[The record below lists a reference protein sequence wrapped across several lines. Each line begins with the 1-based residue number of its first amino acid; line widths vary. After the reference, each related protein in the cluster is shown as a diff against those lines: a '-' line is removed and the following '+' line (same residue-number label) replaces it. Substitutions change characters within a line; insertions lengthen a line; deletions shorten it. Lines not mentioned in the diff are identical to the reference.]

1 MNNKSWIVVLVL
13 AVGAAGVMSLFAL
26 VYMTRFLPDTE
37 ALSLG
42 TKIGLVEVTGTIASS
57 GPVVDE
63 ISRFA
68 RDRTVKAIV
77 VRLESPGGGVAA
89 SQEIYDELVR
99 VRAQGKPVVAS
110 MGGVAASGAYYVAC
124 GADSIV
130 ANPGTL
136 TGSIGVIM
144 SFPNTQELLKKVG
157 IEMQVVKTGEFKDLG
172 SMSRPITPEE
182 RQLVGDLIGDV
193 YDQFVTVVAVE
204 RNLDIE
210 AVKRIADG
218 RVMTGRQ
225 AYDLGLVDRLG
236 GFRDAVMLAGD
247 LAGISGEPTV
257 VKKRRHVTT
266 LWDLI
271 ENLSGAASV
280 MASRVTGDGVSI
292 EYSLR

>member
-1 MNNKSWIVVLVL
+1 MSNKPWILVLVIGVCGAGVVLAMLLVVL
-13 AVGAAGVMSLFAL
+13 G
-26 VYMTRFLPDTE
+26 RFLPE
-37 ALSLG
+37 RGSIALGS
-42 TKIGLVEVTGTIASS
+42 KVGLVEVTGTMASAS
-57 GPVVDE
+57 PAVDE
-63 ISRFA
+63 IARFA

-89 SQEIYDELVR
+89 AQEIFDELKK
-99 VRAQGKPVVAS
+99 VRAEGKPVVAS

-144 SFPNTQELLKKVG
+144 SFPNTQELLKKIGV
-157 IEMQVVKTGEFKDLG
+157 EMQVVKTGEFKDMG
-172 SMSRPITPEE
+172 SRARPMTPEE
-182 RQLVGDLIGDV
+182 RELVGELIGDV

-218 RVMTGRQ
+218 RVLTGRQ

-236 GFRDAVMLAGD
+236 GFRDAVMLAGEM
-247 LAGISGEPTV
+247 AGIRGEPTV
-257 VKKRRHVTT
+257 VRKRRHVTT
-266 LWDLI
+266 LWDVLDG
-271 ENLSGAASV
+271 LTG
-280 MASRVTGDGVSI
+280 MASRVASRVGQDGVSM
-292 EYSLR
+292 EYLLQ

>member
-1 MNNKSWIVVLVL
+1 MTNRPWIIVVVI
-13 AVGAAGVMSLFAL
+13 AVCGAGVFLAMVVAVLG
-26 VYMTRFLPDTE
+26 RFLPERDSL
-37 ALSLG
+37 ALGSRV
-42 TKIGLVEVTGTIASS
+42 GLVEVTGTMVS
-57 GPVVDE
+57 GSPAVDE
-63 ISRFA
+63 IARFA

-77 VRLESPGGGVAA
+77 VRLESPGGVVAA
-89 SQEIYDELVR
+89 AQEIFDELKK
-99 VRAQGKPVVAS
+99 VRAEGMPVVAS

-144 SFPNTQELLKKVG
+144 SFPNTQELLKKIG
-157 IEMQVVKTGEFKDLG
+157 IDMQVVKTGEFKDMG
-172 SMSRPITPEE
+172 SRSRPLTPEE
-182 RQLVGDLIGDV
+182 RELVGELIGDV

-236 GFRDAVMLAGD
+236 GFRDAVMLAGRM
-247 LAGISGEPTV
+247 AGISGEPTV
-257 VKKRRHVTT
+257 VRKRRHVTT
-266 LWDLI
+266 LWDILD
-271 ENLSGAASV
+271 NLAG
-280 MASRVTGDGVSI
+280 MASRMASKVAQDGVSI
-292 EYSLR
+292 EYSMP

>member
-1 MNNKSWIVVLVL
+1 MNSKSWVVALVL
-13 AVGAAGVMSLFAL
+13 GVGAIGMMSLFAL
-26 VYMTRFLPDTE
+26 VYLARFLPETE

-42 TKIGLVEVTGTIASS
+42 SKIGLVEVTGTIASS

-99 VRAQGKPVVAS
+99 VRTEGKPVVAS

-157 IEMQVVKTGEFKDLG
+157 IEMQVVKTGEFKDVG
-172 SMSRPITPEE
+172 SMSRPMTPEE
-182 RQLVGDLIGDV
+182 RQLVGNLIGDV

-225 AYDLGLVDRLG
+225 AYELGLVDRLG

-247 LAGISGEPTV
+247 LAGISGEPTL

-266 LWDLI
+266 LWDLL
-271 ENLSGAASV
+271 ENLTGAASTMV
-280 MASRVTGDGVSI
+280 SRVTHEGVSI